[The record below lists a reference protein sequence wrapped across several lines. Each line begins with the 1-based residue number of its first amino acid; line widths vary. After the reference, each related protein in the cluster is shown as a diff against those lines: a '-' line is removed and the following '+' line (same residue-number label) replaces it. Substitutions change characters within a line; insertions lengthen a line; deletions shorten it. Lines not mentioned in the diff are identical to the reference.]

1 MNPLAPDG
9 DAVEVEAA
17 PPPAPANGDGSVLAV
32 AGPDATLGAPVAEDV
47 TEPDV
52 SEDADGEPVGPEPVE
67 PEEADELVELD
78 DVDTVTQDGEL
89 ELEDEPELEDE
100 SEDAGAEPVFELE
113 LGEVDELLTCWSRPP
128 RCHRCSSWTSCSSCR
143 PPTRSWCSR
152 RRTRPTAS

>member
-78 DVDTVTQDGEL
+78 DVDTVTPG
-89 ELEDEPELEDE
+89 
-100 SEDAGAEPVFELE
+100 
-113 LGEVDELLTCWSRPP
+113 R
-128 RCHRCSSWTSCSSCR
+128 
-143 PPTRSWCSR
+143 
-152 RRTRPTAS
+152 